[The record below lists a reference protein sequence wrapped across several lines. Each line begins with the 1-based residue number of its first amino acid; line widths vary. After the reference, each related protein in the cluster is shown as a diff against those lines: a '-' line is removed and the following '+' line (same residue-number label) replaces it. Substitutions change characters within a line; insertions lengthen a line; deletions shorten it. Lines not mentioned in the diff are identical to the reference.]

1 VIHAQKV
8 HGTLRNLDTYVGH
21 PRKLAAFDKA
31 ALLADFTKTG
41 SLRYYL
47 QVSIEC
53 CLDLANHLIAA
64 QALRPPKDYA
74 DAFAVLGEAGLV
86 TQDFVPTLQ
95 KMARLRNRLVH
106 LYWEVDD
113 ETLHGFVTTRLADFD
128 RFKACVIRLLP
139 TGDPAS

>member
-1 VIHAQKV
+1 MIHAEKV
-8 HGTLRNLDTYVGH
+8 HGILRNLDTYVGH
-21 PRKLAAFDKA
+21 LHSLAALDKA
-31 ALLADFTKTG
+31 ALLADFTRTG

-74 DAFAVLGEAGLV
+74 DTFAVPGEASLV
-86 TQDFVPTLQ
+86 PPDFVSTLQ

-106 LYWEVDD
+106 L
-113 ETLHGFVTTRLADFD
+113 
-128 RFKACVIRLLP
+128 
-139 TGDPAS
+139 